1 MEGWTSKDLI
11 KHFLSKIGYLDN
23 AIFQPSKMKVVLN
36 IQFNLGED
44 SSKKM
49 EFAQGM
55 AEITS
60 GRKNFKRR
68 TGIWL
73 FTDTKTGKFA
83 WSKINSN
90 GEKYDLY
97 EF

>member
-1 MEGWTSKDLI
+1 
-11 KHFLSKIGYLDN
+11 
-23 AIFQPSKMKVVLN
+23 MKVVFN
-36 IQFNLGED
+36 IRFNLGKD
-44 SSKKM
+44 KARKM

-83 WSKINSN
+83 WSKISSN
-90 GEKYDLY
+90 GEKCALY
-97 EF
+97 EFCRILNDRI